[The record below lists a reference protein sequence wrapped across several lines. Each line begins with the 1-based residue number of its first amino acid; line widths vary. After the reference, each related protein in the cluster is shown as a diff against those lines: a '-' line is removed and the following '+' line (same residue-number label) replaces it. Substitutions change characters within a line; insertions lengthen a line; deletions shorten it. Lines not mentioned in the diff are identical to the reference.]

1 MTLVNQTVSHYK
13 IVSQLGE
20 GGMGEVYLAQ
30 DTKLDRKI
38 ALKVLPADVV
48 SNRDRMERF
57 VREAKSAAALN
68 HPHIAHIY
76 EIGESGSSPTV
87 RQGVHFIAM
96 EYIDGETLRE
106 NIHRHKVPLA
116 KLLKYLTQV
125 AEGLAKAHAAGI
137 VHRDLKPDNIMITSD
152 GFAKILDFGLAK
164 LVEPQRPFDSGDAG
178 SSEIATAVMQQHSIP
193 GMVMGTAGYMSP
205 EQAQGKTKAI
215 DHRSDIFSFGCILF
229 EAATGKRA
237 FEGKDVLD
245 SLHKIVHAPT
255 PQIKEINPAAPDEL
269 QRIVRRCLA
278 KEPEKRYQSIK
289 EVAIELE
296 ELQQE
301 LKSSSELEYSAQPTS
316 SGAVPP
322 VGSTQTEGLHSSA
335 SGMVSIG
342 TARSASS
349 AEYLVSEIKRHK
361 RGLLLALVAL
371 VVLVAGVAFGL
382 YKWTGQRQ
390 RGGASQPLKITRLTS
405 TGKATSAAISP
416 DGKYVV
422 YAQDEEGQESLWMAQ
437 VAVSSNVQIVP
448 PAQANYWGITFSRD
462 GNFIYYVRV
471 DKDNPL
477 GALYQA
483 PALGGNPR
491 KLLVNIASPVTF
503 SPDGKQLAFIRAFK
517 NENESAL
524 MIANADG
531 TDEKELVT
539 RKVPNNNFSGTEP
552 AWSPDGKI
560 IAFGQEDVKG
570 GNYRNVVAVRVADG
584 TEQPMTTKR
593 WEGNY
598 APRIAWLSDNSGVLV
613 TASEQAGNG
622 AQIWFVAWPGGEA
635 RQVTNALNSYIDL
648 SMTADSGTLAAVQSE
663 AVINLWVSQTADL
676 SRTRQITSGVG
687 RNDGTRGIAWAPDG
701 KIVYF
706 SLAGGRQNIWMID
719 ADGRGNKQLSADAR
733 RNRDPAVSPD
743 GRYVVWQSNRTGNT
757 NIWRMDIDGGALRQ
771 LTQSVEASS
780 PRISP
785 DGKWVVYQDHS
796 NRGRRTTLWKVPIDG
811 GTPMQLTETDSDWQ
825 VISPDGK
832 LIAYTYSDEASG
844 QIKIALIPF
853 EGGPPASVFDLPP
866 ESRVSGTRISPIQ
879 WTPDGHALAFI
890 HTSGGVS
897 NIWTQPVDGSAQKQ
911 LTDFKDQRI
920 FNFAWSRDGKQLALS
935 RGVFNADVVL
945 ITGFK

>member
-1 MTLVNQTVSHYK
+1 M
-13 IVSQLGE
+13 
-20 GGMGEVYLAQ
+20 
-30 DTKLDRKI
+30 
-38 ALKVLPADVV
+38 
-48 SNRDRMERF
+48 
-57 VREAKSAAALN
+57 AA
-68 HPHIAHIY
+68 I
-76 EIGESGSSPTV
+76 
-87 RQGVHFIAM
+87 FI
-96 EYIDGETLRE
+96 
-106 NIHRHKVPLA
+106 
-116 KLLKYLTQV
+116 
-125 AEGLAKAHAAGI
+125 
-137 VHRDLKPDNIMITSD
+137 
-152 GFAKILDFGLAK
+152 
-164 LVEPQRPFDSGDAG
+164 
-178 SSEIATAVMQQHSIP
+178 
-193 GMVMGTAGYMSP
+193 
-205 EQAQGKTKAI
+205 
-215 DHRSDIFSFGCILF
+215 
-229 EAATGKRA
+229 
-237 FEGKDVLD
+237 
-245 SLHKIVHAPT
+245 
-255 PQIKEINPAAPDEL
+255 
-269 QRIVRRCLA
+269 
-278 KEPEKRYQSIK
+278 
-289 EVAIELE
+289 
-296 ELQQE
+296 
-301 LKSSSELEYSAQPTS
+301 
-316 SGAVPP
+316 
-322 VGSTQTEGLHSSA
+322 
-335 SGMVSIG
+335 
-342 TARSASS
+342 
-349 AEYLVSEIKRHK
+349 
-361 RGLLLALVAL
+361 
-371 VVLVAGVAFGL
+371 LVAGVAFGL
-382 YKWTGQRQ
+382 YKWIGQRQ
-390 RGGASQPLKITRLTS
+390 RTAPTQTLKITRLTS
-405 TGKATSAAISP
+405 TGKATTAAISP

-422 YAQDEEGQESLWMAQ
+422 YAQDEDGQESLWMAQ

-448 PAQANYWGITFSRD
+448 PAQANYRGITFSRD

-471 DKDNPL
+471 DKENSL
-477 GALYQA
+477 GVLYQA

-503 SPDGKQLAFIRAFK
+503 SPDGKQLAFIRAYK
-517 NENESAL
+517 NQDESAL

-598 APRIAWLSDNSGVLV
+598 APRLAWLSDNSGVLV

-648 SMTADSGTLAAVQSE
+648 SMTADSSTLAAVQSE
-663 AVINLWVSQTADL
+663 AVVNLWVSQTADL
-676 SRTRQITSGVG
+676 SRSKQITSGVG

-796 NRGRRTTLWKVPIDG
+796 NRGRRTMLWKVPIDG

-890 HTSGGVS
+890 RTSGGVS
-897 NIWTQPVDGSAQKQ
+897 NIWTQPLDGSAQKQ

-935 RGVFNADVVL
+935 RGVSNADVVL

>member
-1 MTLVNQTVSHYK
+1 MPLRDGTRLGRYEIRSK
-13 IVSQLGE
+13 LGE

-30 DTKLDRKI
+30 DTKLDRKV
-38 ALKVLPADVV
+38 ALKVLPADVA

-57 VREAKSAAALN
+57 VREAKSAATLN

-76 EIGESGSSPTV
+76 EIGENE
-87 RQGVHFIAM
+87 GVNFIAM

-106 NIHRHKVPLA
+106 KIHRDRAPLP

-125 AEGLAKAHAAGI
+125 AEGLSKAHAAGI
-137 VHRDLKPDNIMITSD
+137 VHRDLKPDNIMITRE
-152 GFAKILDFGLAK
+152 GYATILDFGLAK
-164 LVEPQRPFDSGDAG
+164 LVEPQRSFDSTDTG

-193 GMVMGTAGYMSP
+193 GLVMGTVGYMSP
-205 EQAQGKTKAI
+205 EQAQGKTKEI

-229 EAATGKRA
+229 EAATGKKA
-237 FEGKDVLD
+237 FDGKDALD
-245 SLHKIVHAPT
+245 SLHKSVHAPT
-255 PQIKEINPAAPDEL
+255 PQIKEINPVAPDEL

-278 KEPEKRYQSIK
+278 KEPDKRYQSIK

-301 LKSSSELEYSAQPTS
+301 LKSSFELEYSAEPTS

-322 VGSTQTEGLHSSA
+322 VGSTQTDGLHSSA
-335 SGMVSIG
+335 SGIVSIE

-361 RGLLLALVAL
+361 GSVFLVLAGIG
-371 VVLVAGVAFGL
+371 VLIAGVAFGL
-382 YKWTGQRQ
+382 YKWLGQRQ
-390 RGGASQPLKITRLTS
+390 GTAPTQTLKITRLTS
-405 TGKATSAAISP
+405 TGKATTAAISP
-416 DGKYVV
+416 DGRYVV
-422 YAQDEEGQESLWMAQ
+422 YAQDEDGQESLWMAQ

-471 DKDNPL
+471 DKENPL
-477 GALYQA
+477 GVLYQA

-491 KLLVNIASPVTF
+491 KLLVNIGSPVTF
-503 SPDGKQLAFIRAFK
+503 SPDGKQLAFIRAYK
-517 NENESAL
+517 NQDESAL
-524 MIANADG
+524 MIANVDG

-539 RKVPNNNFSGTEP
+539 RKGPYDYFSRTEP

-598 APRIAWLSDNSGVLV
+598 APRIAWLSDNSGILV

-648 SMTADSGTLAAVQSE
+648 SITADSGTLAAVQSE
-663 AVINLWVSQTADL
+663 AVVNLWVSQTADL
-676 SRTRQITSGVG
+676 NRTRQITSGVE

-796 NRGRRTTLWKVPIDG
+796 NRGRLTPLWKVPIDG

-832 LIAYTYSDEASG
+832 LIAYTYSDEASD

-866 ESRVSGTRISPIQ
+866 ESRLSGTRISPIQ

-890 HTSGGVS
+890 RTSGGVS
-897 NIWTQPVDGSAQKQ
+897 NIWTQPLDGSTQKQ

-935 RGVFNADVVL
+935 RGVVNNDVVL
-945 ITGFK
+945 ITNFR